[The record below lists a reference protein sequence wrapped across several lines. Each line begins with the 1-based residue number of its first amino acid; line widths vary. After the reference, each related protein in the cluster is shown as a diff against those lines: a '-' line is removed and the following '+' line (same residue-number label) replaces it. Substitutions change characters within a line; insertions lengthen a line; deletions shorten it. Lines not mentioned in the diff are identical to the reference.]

1 MLLPY
6 DGRYQSLLV
15 AATSVGVC
23 HERRDVTQQHR
34 LSWACRVHQSPKR
47 EFVMMITDGTRVAV
61 VTGCAHGIGLAI
73 TRALVRDGLTV
84 AGVDLD
90 GEALAEVEAATPE
103 RFRGFVADVSDP
115 EDVARAFA
123 EVKAWH
129 GHLDVLVN
137 NAGTCFMTEFTEI
150 APDELHRQMAIN
162 FDGAFYCCQRAVP
175 LMLSRPG
182 VKKIVNVSSNGAY
195 NFDVFDPAHYRA
207 SKAALDNLTKHLS
220 RRYAADRIAVNSVAP
235 AMTRTRLFDVVDD
248 DVLAHAL
255 AAMPHGAPLDPAE
268 VADWVAFL
276 VSPAGDCSSG
286 NVIIL
291 NQGRDV
297 R

>member
-1 MLLPY
+1 MI
-6 DGRYQSLLV
+6 V
-15 AATSVGVC
+15 
-23 HERRDVTQQHR
+23 VTDD
-34 LSWACRVHQSPKR
+34 
-47 EFVMMITDGTRVAV
+47 MRVAV
-61 VTGCAHGIGLAI
+61 VTGAAHGIGRAI
-73 TRALVRDGLTV
+73 TRALVRDGLVV

-90 GEALAEVEAATPE
+90 REALATIEAETPD
-103 RFRGFVADVSDP
+103 RFLGLGADVSNP
-115 EDVARAFA
+115 EDVTWSFA
-123 EVKAWH
+123 EIEARL

-150 APDELHRQMAIN
+150 SPEELHQQMAIN
-162 FDGAFYCCQRAVP
+162 FDGAFYCCQRSVP
-175 LMLSRPG
+175 LLLSRPG

-220 RRYAADRIAVNSVAP
+220 RRYAADRIAVNSIAP
-235 AMTRTRLFDVVDD
+235 AMTRTRLFDVVHD
-248 DVLAHAL
+248 DVLEQAL

-276 VSPAGDCSSG
+276 VSPAGDCASG
-286 NVIIL
+286 NVIVL